1 MAIRAALFIA
11 ETFNHF
17 APRQLRYCPA
27 AAQRHAK
34 ACKSAGKNP
43 VIPFPFQS
51 ERRTDEDSA
60 LARLGGA
67 TTYPIEME
75 ME

>member
-1 MAIRAALFIA
+1 MMIFVRN
-11 ETFNHF
+11 EQTMRN
-17 APRQLRYCPA
+17 
-27 AAQRHAK
+27 
-34 ACKSAGKNP
+34 
-43 VIPFPFQS
+43 PFPFQS

>member
-1 MAIRAALFIA
+1 MPLRYGISLLLSYFVFIA
-11 ETFNHF
+11 
-17 APRQLRYCPA
+17 C
-27 AAQRHAK
+27 
-34 ACKSAGKNP
+34 

-51 ERRTDEDSA
+51 EIRRTDEDSA